1 MKLNGQLHIRSQ
13 TLEGQLQRKGQVLK
27 SSLSIPS
34 GIHTMSY
41 NDLKDKPKIE
51 SVELI
56 GDKTF
61 AELGMEP
68 ITGEELI
75 NMFEEIWR

>member
-1 MKLNGQLHIRSQ
+1 MNLI
-13 TLEGQLQRKGQVLK
+13 GQLQRKNQVLEA
-27 SSLSIPS
+27 SLSIPS
-34 GIHTMSY
+34 RVHWVSY
-41 NDLKDKPKIE
+41 NDLKDKPRIE
-51 SVELI
+51 NVELI